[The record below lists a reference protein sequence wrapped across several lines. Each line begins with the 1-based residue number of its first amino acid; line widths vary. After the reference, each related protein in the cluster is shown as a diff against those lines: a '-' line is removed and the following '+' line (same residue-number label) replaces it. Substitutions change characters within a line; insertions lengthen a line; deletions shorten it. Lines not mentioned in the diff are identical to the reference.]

1 MPCAWNGKTWK
12 HCQRIYQ
19 KVPQWGGQAMFKKM
33 ILGGLVMMAAG
44 TFVFGRGAFSYVKTV
59 GQEIRQTVKS
69 QVPLDFE
76 VRRAQQV
83 VEDLVPE
90 IRKAMH
96 VIAEQQ
102 VEVEALEQAVS
113 RRDVGLKQQKEAI
126 LALRGNLAEGE
137 TQFVIAGKSY
147 SQQQVEKDL
156 ENRFRRFRLAEETLA
171 HEQQI
176 LTARKAALQ
185 SNEEQLATLI
195 STKRELEAELAQL
208 DARMRAVQAAEAVTK
223 GTPLDDRPLNRA
235 KSLIAELNKQ
245 LDVKERLLE
254 AGYPGAG
261 MIPIEQEMNP
271 KLDISQE
278 VDNYFQRELA
288 DQTL

>member
-1 MPCAWNGKTWK
+1 M
-12 HCQRIYQ
+12 
-19 KVPQWGGQAMFKKM
+19 
-33 ILGGLVMMAAG
+33 
-44 TFVFGRGAFSYVKTV
+44 
-59 GQEIRQTVKS
+59 
-69 QVPLDFE
+69 
-76 VRRAQQV
+76 
-83 VEDLVPE
+83 
-90 IRKAMH
+90 
-96 VIAEQQ
+96 
-102 VEVEALEQAVS
+102 
-113 RRDVGLKQQKEAI
+113 
-126 LALRGNLAEGE
+126 
-137 TQFVIAGKSY
+137 
-147 SQQQVEKDL
+147 
-156 ENRFRRFRLAEETLA
+156 
-171 HEQQI
+171 
-176 LTARKAALQ
+176 Q